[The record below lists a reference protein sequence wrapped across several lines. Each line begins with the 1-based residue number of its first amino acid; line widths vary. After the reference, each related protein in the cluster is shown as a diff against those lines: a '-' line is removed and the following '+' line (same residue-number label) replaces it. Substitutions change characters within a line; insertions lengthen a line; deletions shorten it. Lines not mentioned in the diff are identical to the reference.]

1 MNNILKILIIFFL
14 SVGTISSIGMF
25 GLKIF
30 FEDKENNELIVLGP
44 DNVNVILKPKDPG
57 GLKVSNLDIE
67 ILNNKSALKKDEK
80 IRPLPD
86 KPELLPIDIIENE
99 NNETKEDVN
108 AKGDQKLSES
118 KKNNINKPQN
128 IDDKNINK
136 LKPITDDKLK
146 PATDKIGLYRV
157 QFGSFRNFKKA
168 TQAKEKMDKKYSNL
182 LTDVKLEVFTYTNDK
197 AASFYRV
204 WTTPLT
210 KDFGLEL
217 CNKFKKQKVVCILQI
232 NN

>member
-108 AKGDQKLSES
+108 AKDDQKVSES
-118 KKNNINKPQN
+118 KKNYINKPQN

-197 AASFYRV
+197 ATSFHRV

-210 KDFGLEL
+210 KAFGLEL

>member
-1 MNNILKILIIFFL
+1 
-14 SVGTISSIGMF
+14 
-25 GLKIF
+25 
-30 FEDKENNELIVLGP
+30 
-44 DNVNVILKPKDPG
+44 
-57 GLKVSNLDIE
+57 
-67 ILNNKSALKKDEK
+67 
-80 IRPLPD
+80 
-86 KPELLPIDIIENE
+86 
-99 NNETKEDVN
+99 
-108 AKGDQKLSES
+108 
-118 KKNNINKPQN
+118 
-128 IDDKNINK
+128 
-136 LKPITDDKLK
+136 TDDKLK

-197 AASFYRV
+197 AASFHRV

-210 KDFGLEL
+210 KAFGLEL

>member
-118 KKNNINKPQN
+118 KKK
-128 IDDKNINK
+128 
-136 LKPITDDKLK
+136 
-146 PATDKIGLYRV
+146 
-157 QFGSFRNFKKA
+157 
-168 TQAKEKMDKKYSNL
+168 
-182 LTDVKLEVFTYTNDK
+182 
-197 AASFYRV
+197 
-204 WTTPLT
+204 
-210 KDFGLEL
+210 
-217 CNKFKKQKVVCILQI
+217 
-232 NN
+232 

>member
-128 IDDKNINK
+128 ID
-136 LKPITDDKLK
+136 KLK

-197 AASFYRV
+197 AASFHRV

-210 KDFGLEL
+210 KAFGLEL

>member
-197 AASFYRV
+197 AVSFHRV

-210 KDFGLEL
+210 KAFGLEL

>member
-1 MNNILKILIIFFL
+1 MLKILIIFFL
-14 SVGTISSIGMF
+14 SVGTISSIGMIW
-25 GLKIF
+25 LKIF

-118 KKNNINKPQN
+118 KKNNINKSQN

-136 LKPITDDKLK
+136 LKPITNDKLK

-168 TQAKEKMDKKYSNL
+168 TQAKEKMDKKHSNL

-197 AASFYRV
+197 AASFHRV

-210 KDFGLEL
+210 KAFGLEL

>member
-197 AASFYRV
+197 AASFHRV

-210 KDFGLEL
+210 
-217 CNKFKKQKVVCILQI
+217 
-232 NN
+232 

>member
-128 IDDKNINK
+128 IDNKNIN
-136 LKPITDDKLK
+136 KLK

-197 AASFYRV
+197 AASFHRV

-210 KDFGLEL
+210 KAFGLEL

>member
-99 NNETKEDVN
+99 NNETKDDVN

-197 AASFYRV
+197 AASFHRV

-210 KDFGLEL
+210 KAFGLEL

>member
-108 AKGDQKLSES
+108 AIGDQKLSES

-128 IDDKNINK
+128 IDDKNIN
-136 LKPITDDKLK
+136 KLK

-197 AASFYRV
+197 AASFHRV

-210 KDFGLEL
+210 KAFGLEL